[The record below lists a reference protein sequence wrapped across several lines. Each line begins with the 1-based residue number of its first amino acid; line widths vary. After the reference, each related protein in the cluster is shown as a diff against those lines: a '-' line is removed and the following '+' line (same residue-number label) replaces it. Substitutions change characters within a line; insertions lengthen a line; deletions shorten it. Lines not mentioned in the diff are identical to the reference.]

1 MTHTTWLQNPSNA
14 KDGPA
19 SIIKSMVNEKGKTCV
34 SIIVPTH
41 RMAPARQGDRLEVQ
55 RATMAAKE
63 ILSNKPGNFSL
74 DIDSLLGQ
82 IDFNKNKEGIGIF
95 VSPRIKKLVSFP
107 FPVTRKIVVDNFF
120 HMHDLIYIDNYQT
133 VYYLLDISK
142 KEIHLFRG
150 MLDHLEE
157 IVDRNFPKK
166 IEDSYEYGKP
176 SHSNSGSGY
185 AHVKDV
191 EKDKS
196 TLRELRLKKIFQVT
210 DKLLSKYLTTKDIPL
225 LLCGPTEDISIYRS
239 ATKHTD
245 NIITSMSDNYKGTSV
260 HDLALL
266 AWLQVRSFI
275 DQKKLEL
282 VDDLKEKLGEGL
294 AVCGIDGI
302 WPMTKEGRGRL
313 LLLEKDY
320 GKMGFITKDDQLSL
334 QGSGEKP
341 LRYSDVVD
349 EIINTV
355 FEKKGKVVIMEKGS
369 LEGYGGI
376 ALMLRY

>member
-1 MTHTTWLQNPSNA
+1 MTQTTWLQNPSNA
-14 KDGPA
+14 KDSAA

-41 RMAPARQGDRLEVQ
+41 RIAPSGQGDRLEVQ
-55 RATMAAKE
+55 RAIIAAKE
-63 ILSNKPGNFSL
+63 IVSNKPGNFLL
-74 DIDSLLGQ
+74 DIDSLFDQ
-82 IDFNKNKEGIGIF
+82 IDFNKNKEGVGIF
-95 VSPRIKKLVSFP
+95 VSPNIKKILSFP
-107 FPVTRKIVVDNFF
+107 FPVTRKIVVNNFF
-120 HMHDLIYIDNYQT
+120 HLHDLIYIENYQT
-133 VYYLLDISK
+133 DYYLLDISK

-157 IVDRNFPKK
+157 IKDKNFPKK
-166 IEDSYEYGKP
+166 IVDDYEYGKP
-176 SHSNSGSGY
+176 SRSNSGSGY

-210 DKLLSKYLTTKDIPL
+210 DKLLSKYINTKDIPL

-245 NIITSMSDNYKGTSV
+245 NIITSMSDNYKGSSV

-275 DQKKLEL
+275 DERKLKL
-282 VDDLKEKLGEGL
+282 VDDLKEKFGEGL
-294 AVCGIDGI
+294 AICGIDGI
-302 WPMTKEGRGRL
+302 WPATKEGRGRL
-313 LLLEKDY
+313 LLVEKDY
-320 GKMGFITKDDQLSL
+320 GKMGLITKDDQLFL
-334 QGSGEKP
+334 HGSGEKP
-341 LRYSDVVD
+341 VRYSDVID

-355 FEKKGKVVIMEKGS
+355 LEKNGKVVIMEKGG